1 MQQRFLRL
9 DRLNLCV
16 DRLNILFCR
25 VLIGNVFGFSSLDR
39 LRLRLKY
46 IFINLTC

>member
-1 MQQRFLRL
+1 MQRRFLRI
-9 DRLNLCV
+9 DWLNLCV

-25 VLIGNVFGFSSLDR
+25 VLIGNVSNFSSLDR

-46 IFINLTC
+46 IY